1 MKKIFTIAVVAFLFP
16 SICLAV
22 NWKRVEMDGKDA
34 AKGDKVS
41 VLYVTGLP
49 EIDHSTRCFQ
59 YSVWLEFEDNDVVL
73 KRNMIDQKKGKGVE
87 EVEIMRFKYSDI
99 KDLLF
104 GYDVAYASQMNELP
118 TAQKQICNS
127 QNLTTFLQM
136 PGGAPVAIMFMQGGK
151 PVSFIVRASNEDAL
165 RLYRGLA
172 DMAHLKVKT
181 PLVYKGIVKVRAPL
195 EPPPPESER

>member
-1 MKKIFTIAVVAFLFP
+1 MKKIFILFFLIFLFP
-16 SICLAV
+16 SLCLAV
-22 NWKRVEMDGKDA
+22 NWKRVDMEGKAA

-41 VLYVTGLP
+41 VAYVTGLP
-49 EIDHSTRCFQ
+49 EIDHSTPCFQ
-59 YSVWLEFEDNDVVL
+59 YSVWLEFDENDVVL

-87 EVEIMRFKYSDI
+87 EVLIMRIKYSDI

-136 PGGAPVAIMFMQGGK
+136 PGGAPVAIMFGKDGK
-151 PVSFIVRASNEDAL
+151 PVSFIVRAPNQDAL

-172 DMAHLKVKT
+172 DMSHLKVKT
-181 PLVYKGIVKVRAPL
+181 PLVYKGIVKVRAQL